1 MSKPVISNTFSL
13 TAIKQGDD
21 GTPGGNTAT
30 LFLFKRSATPITAI
44 DWNYALTY
52 NFASQSLSST
62 PSGWTLNKVP
72 AGTDPVYVTAATAYS
87 TETTDSIAASEWS
100 TPVLYTENT
109 NAATIFL
116 FKRSATAITAHGITS
131 DNVYYKFADG
141 KLYNGTGS
149 SASVISDLN
158 GWTRNIPTDDGKPC
172 YVIQATAVGT
182 GTHDQILHTEWSSVS
197 KLVEDG
203 VSISS
208 ADIMFV
214 LSDSGSTAPADNAG
228 WKTAFADLDIKS
240 ANASKYVWQATKIVF
255 SNGTT
260 KYTGKQCLGK
270 VSEFA
275 SITEQYALG
284 TASAATGTWQDNT
297 PPAAEKGKYL
307 WTRTKLTYSGGGT
320 TYTPSENGQCIGYY
334 GSDGNIGYSIALTLI
349 RNNLYTDANWNTYAE
364 LGHSETYSK
373 RTGDSDFT
381 ACRVGDYF
389 LVSGTSSDSGISHTA
404 IYKCTSVSANSITG
418 TCVSHTHDGEE
429 GDEGNGIKTVS
440 LYRMFTPTFSAPSS
454 SDSSWASYTDGNTT
468 YVPEKLSSQSNP
480 PKNYLWEKKVTS
492 YTKTNSTTVEIRL
505 VAQIDMGVCA
515 NLLQDTAFAS
525 DGQMEA
531 WTVRNQYSPVSGQ
544 STPAESGAGE
554 IKTNVTLDGQNSYYD
569 KTAYGTDKLTYKE
582 ILQQIIYQ
590 TASDGI
596 KKITTSQWY
605 TFSFYVK
612 GYTSGYGNL
621 STYIY
626 PSCIDTN
633 QAFYIDGVLQSSTP
647 SDGAVNWKVKITTS
661 WVRHSVTFRTKSSI
675 SAEQK
680 VLFRLIPESSNTS
693 YNQVWL
699 CMPKLE
705 RNSMATEWIENS
717 DDRMADD
724 IQHVYVGNWVSGTTY
739 YYGGGTGVRH
749 VVRAKESANGSMTYW
764 RMKKRTSSAGYTS
777 TTQPYNDTSHWEK
790 ANYLKF
796 VATDLLLAEEIIVEN
811 LIPTQIHS
819 KNNTFVIDADGNI
832 TGNAGTFNNITVE
845 SGTIAGFKVSGTGLT
860 NDPFTNDAYVI
871 FRNDARKS
879 FAGIGGNV
887 LPASS
892 GLRAVARF
900 ENEDQNNYWGLGA
913 NYAMILSAKN
923 ADRNYAYAGT
933 GHGVLNGHVVGHQL
947 NDFTPSSSVNTI
959 DPNKGKYVLVRG
971 TYGTCYLPT
980 LSQCRTFLGVS
991 NSTKFAF
998 DLYIT
1003 AATGASFTL
1012 YGYRSASYGANCPHM
1027 RNPDDDQDMTG
1038 GLGMGKADTAHLLIT
1053 YDGSNFYAYIMG
1065 HLD

>member
-116 FKRSATAITAHGITS
+116 FKRSATAITAHG
-131 DNVYYKFADG
+131 
-141 KLYNGTGS
+141 
-149 SASVISDLN
+149 VISDLN

-680 VLFRLIPESSNTS
+680 VLFRLSPESSNTS

-749 VVRAKESANGSMTYW
+749 VVRAKESASGSMTYW

-959 DPNKGKYVLVRG
+959 DPNKGKYVLVRVRG

-1038 GLGMGKADTAHLLIT
+1038 GLGMGKADTVHLLIT
-1053 YDGSNFYAYIMG
+1053 YDGTNFYAYIMG